1 MIIKGK
7 KSIRDNK
14 LISHQWK
21 EPGQQ
26 NVHVTFSFGLP
37 RGGSTGCQ
45 MLKHQKPVGKLLQLE
60 PQVIFTSALCDLPT
74 LPLGHVGSPHDISP
88 KRDPHT
94 AA

>member
-26 NVHVTFSFGLP
+26 NVHGTFSFGLP

-45 MLKHQKPVGKLLQLE
+45 MLKYH
-60 PQVIFTSALCDLPT
+60 
-74 LPLGHVGSPHDISP
+74 
-88 KRDPHT
+88 
-94 AA
+94 